1 MIKRCEYD
9 TFWPILSSSDSTPKT
24 AAVLADSNENRNN
37 TMNISVFCGAS
48 HPHSEQITEAARQLG
63 RAIARGGHTLLYG
76 GSNLGLMGATSGAA
90 LQEGGRVVGVIPT
103 FFSDDIIH
111 SQPVSELVRVRTL
124 AERKEYLIAHSDAF
138 VALPGGIGTLDEV
151 LEVMVANQLHHLGKP
166 MILLNLGG
174 YYNPFLA
181 QLDAMRAEG
190 LLRSTAGLVSADSV
204 EEIFLKLNQ
213 NEKNQKKF

>member
-1 MIKRCEYD
+1 
-9 TFWPILSSSDSTPKT
+9 
-24 AAVLADSNENRNN
+24 
-37 TMNISVFCGAS
+37 MNIAVFCGAS

-76 GSNLGLMGATSGAA
+76 GSNLGLMGVTSGAA

-151 LEVMVANQLHHLGKP
+151 LEVMVANQLQIVDGHRILDGSYRTKP
-166 MILLNLGG
+166 MILLNIDG
-174 YYNPFLA
+174 YYNPFLE
-181 QLDAMRAEG
+181 QLRLIKEEG
-190 LLRSTAGLVSADSV
+190 LMRSDAGLISVESV
-204 EEIFLKLNQ
+204 EEVFLRLNQ
-213 NEKNQKKF
+213 IVKD

>member
-1 MIKRCEYD
+1 MTSMNYMRIK
-9 TFWPILSSSDSTPKT
+9 K
-24 AAVLADSNENRNN
+24 NE
-37 TMNISVFCGAS
+37 TVMNIAVFCGAS
-48 HPHSEQITEAARQLG
+48 LPHSEQITEAARQLG

-151 LEVMVANQLHHLGKP
+151 LEVMVANQLGLVRDRSGANQSQNKP

-190 LLRSTAGLVSADSV
+190 LLRSTAGLLSADSV
-204 EEIFLKLNQ
+204 EDIFSFLSPK
-213 NEKNQKKF
+213 E

>member
-1 MIKRCEYD
+1 MHI
-9 TFWPILSSSDSTPKT
+9 
-24 AAVLADSNENRNN
+24 A
-37 TMNISVFCGAS
+37 VFCGAS
-48 HPHSEQITEAARQLG
+48 LTHSEQITEAARQLG

-151 LEVMVANQLHHLGKP
+151 LEVMVANQLGLVRDRSGANQSQGKP

-190 LLRSTAGLVSADSV
+190 LLRSTAGLVATASV
-204 EEIFLKLNQ
+204 EECLNIL
-213 NEKNQKKF
+213 NTPSNQSNPI

>member
-1 MIKRCEYD
+1 
-9 TFWPILSSSDSTPKT
+9 
-24 AAVLADSNENRNN
+24 
-37 TMNISVFCGAS
+37 MNIAVFCGAS
-48 HPHSEQITEAARQLG
+48 LPHSEQITEAARQLG

-103 FFSDDIIH
+103 SFSDDIIH
-111 SQPVSELVRVRTL
+111 SQPVSELVRVRSL

-151 LEVMVANQLHHLGKP
+151 LEVMVANQLGLVRDRSGANQSQGKP

-190 LLRSTAGLVSADSV
+190 LLRSTAGLVSVNSV
-204 EEIFLKLNQ
+204 EDIFKLLAAGAAEIS
-213 NEKNQKKF
+213 

>member
-1 MIKRCEYD
+1 MKPHAND
-9 TFWPILSSSDSTPKT
+9 KHTD
-24 AAVLADSNENRNN
+24 

-48 HPHSEQITEAARQLG
+48 LPHSEQITEAARQLG

-76 GSNLGLMGATSGAA
+76 GSNLGLMGVTSGAA

-151 LEVMVANQLHHLGKP
+151 LEVMVMNQLQIVDGHRILDGTYRTKP
-166 MILLNLGG
+166 MILLNIDG
-174 YYNPFLA
+174 YYNPFLE
-181 QLDAMRAEG
+181 QLRLVKEEG
-190 LLRSTAGLVSADSV
+190 LMRSDAGLVSVNSV
-204 EEIFLKLNQ
+204 DDVFLKLNQ
-213 NEKNQKKF
+213 IVKD

>member
-1 MIKRCEYD
+1 MD
-9 TFWPILSSSDSTPKT
+9 G
-24 AAVLADSNENRNN
+24 NENRNN

-48 HPHSEQITEAARQLG
+48 LPRSEQITEAARQLG

-151 LEVMVANQLHHLGKP
+151 LEVMVANQLGLVRDRSGANQSQGKP

-190 LLRSTAGLVSADSV
+190 LLHADGGLRVAASV
-204 EEIFLKLNQ
+204 GEIGRYLVGIK
-213 NEKNQKKF
+213 

>member
-1 MIKRCEYD
+1 MATDHSGCDGK
-9 TFWPILSSSDSTPKT
+9 
-24 AAVLADSNENRNN
+24 ENRNI
-37 TMNISVFCGAS
+37 TMHISVFCGAS
-48 HPHSEQITEAARQLG
+48 LPHSEQITEAARQLG

-151 LEVMVANQLHHLGKP
+151 LEVMVANQLGLVRDRSGANQSQGKP

-190 LLRSTAGLVSADSV
+190 LLRSAAGLVAVGSV
-204 EEIFLKLNQ
+204 DAIFKLLAASQ
-213 NEKNQKKF
+213 QKSINPIN

>member
-1 MIKRCEYD
+1 MATVHSGGDGK
-9 TFWPILSSSDSTPKT
+9 
-24 AAVLADSNENRNN
+24 ENRNI
-37 TMNISVFCGAS
+37 TMHISVFCGAS
-48 HPHSEQITEAARQLG
+48 LPNSEQITEAARQLG

-76 GSNLGLMGATSGAA
+76 GSNLGLMGAMSGAA

-190 LLRSTAGLVSADSV
+190 LLRSAAGLVSVESV
-204 EEIFLKLNQ
+204 DAIFKLLAASQ
-213 NEKNQKKF
+213 QKSINPIN

>member
-1 MIKRCEYD
+1 MH
-9 TFWPILSSSDSTPKT
+9 
-24 AAVLADSNENRNN
+24 
-37 TMNISVFCGAS
+37 ISVFCGAS
-48 HPHSEQITEAARQLG
+48 LPHSEQITEAARQLG

-151 LEVMVANQLHHLGKP
+151 LEVMVANQLGLVRDRSGANQSQGKP

-190 LLRSTAGLVSADSV
+190 LLRSAAGLVSVNSV
-204 EEIFLKLNQ
+204 EDIFKLLAAGAAEIS
-213 NEKNQKKF
+213 

>member
-1 MIKRCEYD
+1 
-9 TFWPILSSSDSTPKT
+9 
-24 AAVLADSNENRNN
+24 
-37 TMNISVFCGAS
+37 MNISVFCGAS
-48 HPHSEQITEAARQLG
+48 LPRSEQITEAARQLG

-76 GSNLGLMGATSGAA
+76 GSNLGLMGVTSGAA

-151 LEVMVANQLHHLGKP
+151 LEVMVANQLGLVRDRSGANQSQGKP

-190 LLRSTAGLVSADSV
+190 LLRSAAGLVSVESV
-204 EEIFLKLNQ
+204 DAIFKLLAAPQ
-213 NEKNQKKF
+213 QKSINPIN

>member
-1 MIKRCEYD
+1 MATD
-9 TFWPILSSSDSTPKT
+9 HSGGDG
-24 AAVLADSNENRNN
+24 NENRNN
-37 TMNISVFCGAS
+37 TMNIAVFCGAS
-48 HPHSEQITEAARQLG
+48 LPHSEQITEAARQLG

-151 LEVMVANQLHHLGKP
+151 LEVMVANQLGLVRDRSGANQSHGKP

-190 LLRSTAGLVSADSV
+190 LLRSAAGLVAAASV
-204 EEIFLKLNQ
+204 EECLNIL
-213 NEKNQKKF
+213 NTPSNQSNPI

>member
-1 MIKRCEYD
+1 MTSMNYMRIK
-9 TFWPILSSSDSTPKT
+9 K
-24 AAVLADSNENRNN
+24 NE
-37 TMNISVFCGAS
+37 TVMNIAVFCGAS
-48 HPHSEQITEAARQLG
+48 LPHSEQITEAARQLG

-151 LEVMVANQLHHLGKP
+151 LEVMVANQLGLVRDRSGANQSQGKP

-190 LLRSTAGLVSADSV
+190 LLRSAAGLISVNSV
-204 EEIFLKLNQ
+204 EDIFKLLAAGAAEIS
-213 NEKNQKKF
+213 

>member
-1 MIKRCEYD
+1 
-9 TFWPILSSSDSTPKT
+9 
-24 AAVLADSNENRNN
+24 
-37 TMNISVFCGAS
+37 MNVSVFCGAS
-48 HPHSEQITEAARQLG
+48 LPHSEQITEAARQLG

-151 LEVMVANQLHHLGKP
+151 LEVMVANQLHHLDKP

-190 LLRSTAGLVSADSV
+190 LLRSAAGLVAAASV
-204 EEIFLKLNQ
+204 EECLNIL
-213 NEKNQKKF
+213 NTPSNQSNPI

>member
-1 MIKRCEYD
+1 MH
-9 TFWPILSSSDSTPKT
+9 
-24 AAVLADSNENRNN
+24 
-37 TMNISVFCGAS
+37 ISVFCGAS
-48 HPHSEQITEAARQLG
+48 LPHSEQITEAARQLG

-76 GSNLGLMGATSGAA
+76 GSNLGLMGVTSGAA

-166 MILLNLGG
+166 MILLNLDG
-174 YYNPFLA
+174 YYNPFLD
-181 QLDAMRAEG
+181 QLRLVKEEG
-190 LLRSTAGLVSADSV
+190 LMRTDAGLVSVNSV
-204 EEIFLKLNQ
+204 DDVFLKLNQ
-213 NEKNQKKF
+213 IVKD

>member
-1 MIKRCEYD
+1 MH
-9 TFWPILSSSDSTPKT
+9 
-24 AAVLADSNENRNN
+24 
-37 TMNISVFCGAS
+37 ISVFCGAS
-48 HPHSEQITEAARQLG
+48 LPHSEQITEAARQLG

-151 LEVMVANQLHHLGKP
+151 LEVMVANQLGLVRDRSGANQSQGKP

-190 LLRSTAGLVSADSV
+190 LLRSTAGLVAVESV
-204 EEIFLKLNQ
+204 DAIFKLLAASQ
-213 NEKNQKKF
+213 QKSINPIN

>member
-9 TFWPILSSSDSTPKT
+9 TFWPILSSPDSTPKT
-24 AAVLADSNENRNN
+24 AAVLADSSENRNI
-37 TMNISVFCGAS
+37 TMHISVFCGAS
-48 HPHSEQITEAARQLG
+48 LPHSEQITEAARQLG

-76 GSNLGLMGATSGAA
+76 GSNLGLMGVTSGAA

-204 EEIFLKLNQ
+204 EDIFFKLNQ
-213 NEKNQKKF
+213 ILKD

>member
-1 MIKRCEYD
+1 
-9 TFWPILSSSDSTPKT
+9 
-24 AAVLADSNENRNN
+24 
-37 TMNISVFCGAS
+37 MNISVFCGAS
-48 HPHSEQITEAARQLG
+48 LPHSEQITEAARQLG

-76 GSNLGLMGATSGAA
+76 GSNLGLMGAMSGAA
-90 LQEGGRVVGVIPT
+90 LQKGGRVVGVIPT

-151 LEVMVANQLHHLGKP
+151 LEVMVANQLGLVRDRSGANQSQGKP

-190 LLRSTAGLVSADSV
+190 LLRSAAGLVAVSSV
-204 EEIFLKLNQ
+204 EEIFKLLAAGAA
-213 NEKNQKKF
+213 EIS

>member
-1 MIKRCEYD
+1 MATDHSGCDGK
-9 TFWPILSSSDSTPKT
+9 
-24 AAVLADSNENRNN
+24 ENRNI
-37 TMNISVFCGAS
+37 TMHISVFCGAS
-48 HPHSEQITEAARQLG
+48 LPHSEQITEAARQLG

-111 SQPVSELVRVRTL
+111 SQPVSELVRVRSL

-190 LLRSTAGLVSADSV
+190 LLRSAAGLISVNSV
-204 EEIFLKLNQ
+204 EDIFKLLAAGAAEIS
-213 NEKNQKKF
+213 

>member
-1 MIKRCEYD
+1 MATDHSGGDGK
-9 TFWPILSSSDSTPKT
+9 
-24 AAVLADSNENRNN
+24 ENRNI
-37 TMNISVFCGAS
+37 TMHISVFCGAS
-48 HPHSEQITEAARQLG
+48 LPHSEQITEAARQLG

-76 GSNLGLMGATSGAA
+76 GSNLGLMGAMSGAA

-151 LEVMVANQLHHLGKP
+151 SEVMVMNQLQIVDGQRVLDGSFRPKP
-166 MILLNLGG
+166 MILLNIDG
-174 YYNPFLA
+174 YYNPFLE
-181 QLDAMRAEG
+181 QLRLVKEEG
-190 LLRSTAGLVSADSV
+190 LMRSDAGLVAVASV
-204 EEIFLKLNQ
+204 EECLNIL
-213 NEKNQKKF
+213 NTPSNPI

>member
-1 MIKRCEYD
+1 MTSMNYMRIK
-9 TFWPILSSSDSTPKT
+9 K
-24 AAVLADSNENRNN
+24 NE
-37 TMNISVFCGAS
+37 TVMNIAVFCGAS
-48 HPHSEQITEAARQLG
+48 LPHSEQITEAARQLG

-151 LEVMVANQLHHLGKP
+151 LEVMVANQLGLVRDRSGANQSQNKP

-181 QLDAMRAEG
+181 QLDVMRAEG
-190 LLRSTAGLVSADSV
+190 LLRSAAGLVAVGSV
-204 EEIFLKLNQ
+204 DGIFTHLAASQ
-213 NEKNQKKF
+213 QKSINPIN

>member
-1 MIKRCEYD
+1 
-9 TFWPILSSSDSTPKT
+9 
-24 AAVLADSNENRNN
+24 
-37 TMNISVFCGAS
+37 MNISIFCGAS
-48 HPHSEQITEAARQLG
+48 LPHSEQITEAARQLG

-138 VALPGGIGTLDEV
+138 IALPGGIGTLDEV

-190 LLRSTAGLVSADSV
+190 LLRSTAGLVAVESV
-204 EEIFLKLNQ
+204 DAIFKLLAASQ
-213 NEKNQKKF
+213 QKSINPIN

>member
-1 MIKRCEYD
+1 
-9 TFWPILSSSDSTPKT
+9 
-24 AAVLADSNENRNN
+24 
-37 TMNISVFCGAS
+37 MNISVFCGAS
-48 HPHSEQITEAARQLG
+48 LPHSEQITEAARQLG

-151 LEVMVANQLHHLGKP
+151 LEVMVANQLQHLNKP
-166 MILLNLGG
+166 MVLLNLDGF
-174 YYNPFLA
+174 YDPFLA
-181 QLDAMRAEG
+181 QLRVMHDAGFVRKGAE
-190 LLRSTAGLVSADSV
+190 TALHTVSDVNELFA
-204 EEIFLKLNQ
+204 FLERELS
-213 NEKNQKKF
+213 

>member
-1 MIKRCEYD
+1 
-9 TFWPILSSSDSTPKT
+9 
-24 AAVLADSNENRNN
+24 
-37 TMNISVFCGAS
+37 MNIAVFCGAS
-48 HPHSEQITEAARQLG
+48 LPHSEQIIEAARQLG
-63 RAIARGGHTLLYG
+63 RAIACGGHTLLYG
-76 GSNLGLMGATSGAA
+76 GSNLGLMGVTSGAA

-151 LEVMVANQLHHLGKP
+151 LEVMVANQLGLVRDRSGANQSQGKP

-181 QLDAMRAEG
+181 QLDAMRAEV

>member
-1 MIKRCEYD
+1 MQQLLR
-9 TFWPILSSSDSTPKT
+9 
-24 AAVLADSNENRNN
+24 RNSQ
-37 TMNISVFCGAS
+37 MHIAVFCGAS

-76 GSNLGLMGATSGAA
+76 GSNLGLMGAMSGAA

-204 EEIFLKLNQ
+204 EDIFKLLAAGAAEIS
-213 NEKNQKKF
+213 

>member
-1 MIKRCEYD
+1 MH
-9 TFWPILSSSDSTPKT
+9 
-24 AAVLADSNENRNN
+24 
-37 TMNISVFCGAS
+37 ISVFCGAS
-48 HPHSEQITEAARQLG
+48 LPHSEQITEAARQLG

-151 LEVMVANQLHHLGKP
+151 LEVMVANQLGLVRDRSGANQSQGKP

-190 LLRSTAGLVSADSV
+190 LLRSDAGLVAAASV
-204 EEIFLKLNQ
+204 EECLNIL
-213 NEKNQKKF
+213 NTPSNQSNPI

>member
-1 MIKRCEYD
+1 
-9 TFWPILSSSDSTPKT
+9 
-24 AAVLADSNENRNN
+24 
-37 TMNISVFCGAS
+37 MNISVFCGAS
-48 HPHSEQITEAARQLG
+48 LPHSEQITEAARQLG

-76 GSNLGLMGATSGAA
+76 GSNLGLMGAMSGAA

-151 LEVMVANQLHHLGKP
+151 LEVMVANQLGLVRDRSGANQSQGKP

-190 LLRSTAGLVSADSV
+190 LLRSAAGLMAAASV
-204 EEIFLKLNQ
+204 EECLNIL
-213 NEKNQKKF
+213 NTPSNQSNPI

>member
-1 MIKRCEYD
+1 
-9 TFWPILSSSDSTPKT
+9 
-24 AAVLADSNENRNN
+24 
-37 TMNISVFCGAS
+37 MNIAVFCGAS
-48 HPHSEQITEAARQLG
+48 LPHSEQITEAARQLG

-151 LEVMVANQLHHLGKP
+151 LEVMVANQLGLVRDRSGANQSQGKP

-190 LLRSTAGLVSADSV
+190 LLRSTAGLISVNSV
-204 EEIFLKLNQ
+204 EDIFKLLAAGAAEIS
-213 NEKNQKKF
+213 

>member
-1 MIKRCEYD
+1 MHI
-9 TFWPILSSSDSTPKT
+9 
-24 AAVLADSNENRNN
+24 A
-37 TMNISVFCGAS
+37 VFCGAS
-48 HPHSEQITEAARQLG
+48 LPHSEQITEAARQLG

-111 SQPVSELVRVRTL
+111 SQPVSELVRVRSL

-151 LEVMVANQLHHLGKP
+151 LEVMVANQLGLVRDRSGANQSQGKP

-190 LLRSTAGLVSADSV
+190 LLRSTAGLISVNSV
-204 EEIFLKLNQ
+204 EDIFKLLAAGAAEIS
-213 NEKNQKKF
+213 